1 MVEPSEPGRFV
12 SRDIARG
19 EAVEHE
25 LDAFVSKRHDQ
36 RVASEGERAVEEV
49 WVDAERRQAAHRR
62 EENQHHWYEWHR
74 YRADLYKGLSEE
86 HARLAQG
93 LGGAA

>member
-36 RVASEGERAVEEV
+36 RLQTEPERAIEEV
-49 WVDAERRQAAHRR
+49 WMNAERRMAAHRR
-62 EENQHHWYEWHR
+62 EANRLSHCEHHER
-74 YRADLYKGLSEE
+74 LAVTYRQMAE
-86 HARLAQG
+86 HHAGLAQG
-93 LGGAA
+93 MGGAA